1 MDSYLLL
8 DKSKNKR
15 GEDTTE
21 FKECEGHLII
31 KHFTGINT
39 DNFIIKK
46 LDGKKLCFSFFKV
59 NGVHYVNIN
68 GEHIIDYKRF
78 TSIQFITKLSDSS
91 IKIINTFIG
100 ELILENCDTEMF
112 QKALSIMS
120 KHMKGKS
127 SYFGDLMYLLFN

>member
-8 DKSKNKR
+8 DKSKNKK

-59 NGVHYVNIN
+59 NGVHYININ

-78 TSIQFITKLSDSS
+78 TSIQFITKLTDNSV
-91 IKIINTFIG
+91 KIINTFIG
-100 ELILENCDTEMF
+100 ELIIENCDTEMF

-120 KHMKGKS
+120 KHMKNKS